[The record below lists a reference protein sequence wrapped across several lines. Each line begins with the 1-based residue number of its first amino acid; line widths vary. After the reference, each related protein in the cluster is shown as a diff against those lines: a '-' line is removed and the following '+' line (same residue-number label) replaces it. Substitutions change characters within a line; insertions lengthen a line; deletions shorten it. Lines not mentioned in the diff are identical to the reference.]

1 MMFDAAC
8 ERIREVAREADL
20 PLPDA
25 LRPDAVPHTKMY
37 HINLSVFRS
46 AVDSWAIQQLFPIV
60 PIHRLEEEPTV
71 PATLADLTCDSDG
84 KFDRFINPRGGDPLP
99 ALPLHPLRDGEKYY
113 LALFLTG
120 VYQEMM
126 GSIHNMFGSLNTV
139 VVREARGPAG
149 AALVVEPAVV
159 QGCEPAPAPD
169 APVHPMADDASSAS
183 SASLAALEGGMEADS
198 AYTASHTP
206 ASGSA
211 SAAATAAVHDG
222 APGVPDGAEAP
233 AFMQDSGHESYA
245 SGGSSGFAAFGAC
258 AGMGGSGAAGLVLP
272 SLQQAG
278 YELQEVVPGETV
290 GQVLSR
296 ANHDAGEMLRSV
308 GAAAAAAVA
317 SGELPPELGQRL
329 LAAYSARMRG
339 YTYMA

>member
-1 MMFDAAC
+1 M
-8 ERIREVAREADL
+8 
-20 PLPDA
+20 
-25 LRPDAVPHTKMY
+25 
-37 HINLSVFRS
+37 
-46 AVDSWAIQQLFPIV
+46 
-60 PIHRLEEEPTV
+60 HRCTPWLV
-71 PATLADLTCDSDG
+71 SSDTG
-84 KFDRFINPRGGDPLP
+84 
-99 ALPLHPLRDGEKYY
+99 RDGCDGAI
-113 LALFLTG
+113 LLWLLSAA
-120 VYQEMM
+120 
-126 GSIHNMFGSLNTV
+126 SL
-139 VVREARGPAG
+139 VRPECCSDVKARLLCTSWLPSPHACCIQPLSRPSPA
-149 AALVVEPAVV
+149 
-159 QGCEPAPAPD
+159 
-169 APVHPMADDASSAS
+169 ADDASSAS

-290 GQVLSR
+290 GQVGWWWGGGGSGTWQRVCRQSAGHWLLLLLMMMMFLLLRGRSDSCEPIPPSKSAMSTILTAQVLSR